1 MENCFSSGEGPTS
14 SANTSA
20 MSTSNSSGVA
30 LYSGHDGLTFRIL
43 SYCTQLTLTIDLS
56 MQVLIKLWENGDL
69 QSMHGFA
76 NARRLVSPV
85 LWSRYHRHSQRPTRL
100 APEMIESFRSN
111 CGQFLQ
117 SLLSYFI
124 SSFQRQCDSH
134 AGRSAQSLSTVQLT
148 AKVECLICLA
158 FLIKAF
164 RRSLE
169 TGTMKNDEIWLRGF

>member
-100 APEMIESFRSN
+100 APEMIESFRVIAVNSYRACFHTSYPLSRDSVTVTRGDPLN
-111 CGQFLQ
+111 HCLQ
-117 SLLSYFI
+117 SNLPP
-124 SSFQRQCDSH
+124 R
-134 AGRSAQSLSTVQLT
+134 
-148 AKVECLICLA
+148 
-158 FLIKAF
+158 
-164 RRSLE
+164 
-169 TGTMKNDEIWLRGF
+169 